1 LRWLGWALGALVA
14 FQIALGGLAVLTG
27 KAVTP
32 TTLHVATGA
41 AILGGCFLLT
51 LRARRLARG
60 EAPHV
65 PAAAPAV
72 PSSGLKAWS

>member
-1 LRWLGWALGALVA
+1 
-14 FQIALGGLAVLTG
+14 VLTG

-32 TTLHVATGA
+32 TTLHVAVGA

-60 EAPHV
+60 EAPAV
-65 PAAAPAV
+65 LGDAPAV
-72 PSSGLKAWS
+72 VGAGLKAWS